1 MKRYIQFSALL
12 YCTLLLNT
20 VLWWIRN
27 EEEYILQPLD
37 TYKLKTTANTI
48 KVTVANSRTDTKS
61 VGHKP
66 LRGIQWHWKYS
77 LKDTYMLKLN
87 KSEEICGKTFIGYN
101 KDFAKLE
108 NVVIDPSKG
117 KGRRGGENIS
127 EVLNQ
132 KEQDEYFVLEP
143 GYFHVQCQKHENFN
157 FTSRSHLNSWHDAVA
172 IGAMPSYGEVIP
184 GWTIAVIRY
193 EYVNLYHTMTDFYNT
208 FLVAKVFNIT
218 QGHMTI
224 LWLDGH
230 PWCGLDSTWET
241 LFGKVLRAGD
251 IKRPCLFEHMVW
263 GIMGYHSPLTRHAAF
278 SAPYL
283 EEFRKY
289 FLISH
294 GITKTSVLN
303 CRRLKITVI
312 WRRDYL
318 AHPRKPSGLVTRK
331 IKNEEEFLE
340 KIKSTF
346 LGHDI
351 RGVQIDLY
359 NMTEQLKM
367 IVDTDILVGMHGAG
381 LTHVLF
387 LPKHAGVVELCPS
400 YWKKDKKHFV
410 TFARWRKIPHLL
422 WYNKDRKREIM
433 RHSTIVDVDSV
444 TNLIVNMNSTIC
456 GESSKHSQRRDKLH
470 N

>member
-1 MKRYIQFSALL
+1 
-12 YCTLLLNT
+12 
-20 VLWWIRN
+20 VLWWFRTQ
-27 EEEYILQPLD
+27 EENTSQTLTLD
-37 TYKLKTTANTI
+37 IYKLKNPASTLR
-48 KVTVANSRTDTKS
+48 VTVANTRTDTKS
-61 VGHKP
+61 LGHKP
-66 LRGIQWHWKYS
+66 FRGIQWHWKNS

-87 KSEEICGKTFIGYN
+87 NSEEICGKTFIGYN
-101 KDFAKLE
+101 QDFAKLE
-108 NVVIDPSKG
+108 NAVIDPNKG

-132 KEQDEYFVLEP
+132 REQDEYFVLDT
-143 GYFHVQCQKHENFN
+143 GYFQVQCKKHVNYN
-157 FTSRSHLNSWHDAVA
+157 FTSRSHLNSWHDAV
-172 IGAMPSYGEVIP
+172 GTGTMPRYGEVIP
-184 GWTIAVIRY
+184 GWTIAVMRY

-224 LWLDGH
+224 LWIDGH
-230 PWCGLDSTWET
+230 PWGGLDTTWET

-251 IKRPCLFEHMVW
+251 IRKPCLFEHMIW
-263 GIMGYHSPLTRHAAF
+263 GIMGYHSPLTRHAAY

-303 CRRLKITVI
+303 CRQLKITVI

-340 KIKSTF
+340 KIKSVF
-346 LGHDI
+346 VGYDV

-359 NMTEQLKM
+359 NMTEQLEM
-367 IVDTDILVGMHGAG
+367 ITDTDILVGMHGAG

-400 YWKKDKKHFV
+400 YWSSANKHFV
-410 TFARWRKIPHLL
+410 TFARWRNIPHLL
-422 WYNKDRKREIM
+422 WNNKDRKREIM
-433 RHSTIVDVDSV
+433 RHSTIVDVDAV
-444 TNLIVNMNSTIC
+444 TNLIVKMNATIC
-456 GESSKHSQRRDKLH
+456 SESLKQTHKRH
-470 N
+470 NIA

>member
-1 MKRYIQFSALL
+1 
-12 YCTLLLNT
+12 
-20 VLWWIRN
+20 LWWIRN

-66 LRGIQWHWKYS
+66 LRAIQWHWKNS

-87 KSEEICGKTFIGYN
+87 KSEDICEKTFIGYN

-117 KGRRGGENIS
+117 KGRRGGENVS
-127 EVLNQ
+127 DVLNQ

-143 GYFHVQCQKHENFN
+143 GYFHVQCKKHENFN
-157 FTSRSHLNSWHDAVA
+157 FTSRSHLNSLHDAVG
-172 IGAMPSYGEVIP
+172 IGAMPKYDEVIP
-184 GWTIAVIRY
+184 GWTVAVIRY

-230 PWCGLDSTWET
+230 PWSGLDTTWET

-251 IKRPCLFEHMVW
+251 IKKPCLFEQMIW
-263 GIMGYHSPLTRHAAF
+263 GIMGYHSPLTRHAAY

-289 FLISH
+289 VLISH
-294 GITKTSVLN
+294 
-303 CRRLKITVI
+303 
-312 WRRDYL
+312 
-318 AHPRKPSGLVTRK
+318 
-331 IKNEEEFLE
+331 
-340 KIKSTF
+340 
-346 LGHDI
+346 
-351 RGVQIDLY
+351 
-359 NMTEQLKM
+359 
-367 IVDTDILVGMHGAG
+367 DTDILVGMHGAG

-433 RHSTIVDVDSV
+433 RHSTIVDVDAV

-456 GESSKHSQRRDKLH
+456 GESSKHSQKRDKLH